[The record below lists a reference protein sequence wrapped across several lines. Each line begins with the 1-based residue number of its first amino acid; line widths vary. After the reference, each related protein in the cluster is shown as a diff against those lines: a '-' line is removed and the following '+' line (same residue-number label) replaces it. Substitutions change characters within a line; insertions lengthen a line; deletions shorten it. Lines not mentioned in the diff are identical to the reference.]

1 VSMQTALAR
10 ADRADRLT
18 EAQRRFVEDLGHLYS
33 RYGIGVTFGRVFGLL
48 LLKDDPLSLDEIAA
62 QLEVSKSAISVA
74 TRDLER
80 VGVVRRLS
88 QAGSRRVLYEANDD
102 MVPIFDAQFAR
113 VRQSLP
119 VLERADALL
128 VRQGRAKQRLR
139 EMIALHEF
147 WLVESEE
154 IISRWRRRAR
164 RTGR

>member
-1 VSMQTALAR
+1 MRSALAR
-10 ADRADRLT
+10 ADRADGLT
-18 EAQRRFVEDLGHLYS
+18 QAQRRLVDDLGQLYA
-33 RYGIGVTFGRVFGLL
+33 RYGVGVTFGRVFGLL
-48 LLKDDPLSLDEIAA
+48 LLHDDPLSLDEIAA
-62 QLEVSKSAISVA
+62 YVEVSKSAISVI

-102 MVPIFDAQFAR
+102 MVPIFEAQFAR
-113 VRQSLP
+113 VRQTLP
-119 VLERADALL
+119 VLQRADAL
-128 VRQGRAKQRLR
+128 VVSHGRAKKRLR

-154 IISRWRRRAR
+154 IISRWRRRTR